1 MSEYVGLDVS
11 KEETAFCV
19 KDADGTILARGKTAT
34 DPQALFEVL
43 KEHCLCPGRIVM
55 ETGTLSGWLAREL
68 AKLGITVDVID
79 ARQAHAVMRL
89 QHNKTDANDA
99 ELLAEIARTG
109 FCRPVTVKSETA
121 QERRVL
127 LKARAHLVGVRRDT
141 ENTVRGLLASLG
153 LRFPKGSAKLVMRVR
168 EALEDHPELV
178 ATIEPL
184 LSAVAALKRES
195 ERLDAAVLA
204 RAKGDPACR
213 LLMTVRRGARRRAG
227 DGAGLRGHCRRCR
240 AVRQIARC
248 GRLCRADIAALAVGR
263 DGLLGA
269 YLEARRRHAAQPA
282 LRGRQQPA
290 DGGAPGSSTEGLGAA
305 DQEADQP
312 QEGLRGAGAQVGG
325 DPASHADHRRGV
337 PLARKGGR
345 DDLRKP
351 PRGETTVPRKRK
363 RRPRRDG
370 GRGDP
375 APLVARRTTIR
386 ECALYPG
393 RPKPKGTIMKRAGHD
408 AGDDFADNRVPGGDK
423 RFGRA

>member
-11 KEETAFCV
+11 KEETAFC

-153 LRFPKGSAKLVMRVR
+153 LRFPKGSKLVMRVR
-168 EALEDHPELV
+168 EAGGPSRAGGDDR
-178 ATIEPL
+178 A
-184 LSAVAALKRES
+184 SAVRGGGVETRERTAGCGGPGTGEGRS
-195 ERLDAAVLA
+195 GVPLA
-204 RAKGDPACR
+204 DDR
-213 LLMTVRRGARRRAG
+213 ARRRAG
-227 DGAGLRGHCRRCR
+227 DGVAYAATVGDASGSPNR
-240 AVRQIARC
+240 A
-248 GRLCRADIAALAVGR
+248 LW
-263 DGLLGA
+263 
-269 YLEARRRHAAQPA
+269 
-282 LRGRQQPA
+282 
-290 DGGAPGSSTEGLGAA
+290 APMSG
-305 DQEADQP
+305 
-312 QEGLRGAGAQVGG
+312 
-325 DPASHADHRRGV
+325 
-337 PLARKGGR
+337 
-345 DDLRKP
+345 
-351 PRGETTVPRKRK
+351 
-363 RRPRRDG
+363 
-370 GRGDP
+370 
-375 APLVARRTTIR
+375 
-386 ECALYPG
+386 
-393 RPKPKGTIMKRAGHD
+393 
-408 AGDDFADNRVPGGDK
+408 
-423 RFGRA
+423 

>member
-213 LLMTVRRGARRRAG
+213 LLMTVPGVGPVTALAYAATVGDAERFAKSRAVGAYVGLTSRRWQSGEMDYSGRISKHGDAMLRSLLYEAANSLLTVVRRAHPLKDWARRIRK
-227 DGAGLRGHCRRCR
+227 R
-240 AVRQIARC
+240 
-248 GRLCRADIAALAVGR
+248 
-263 DGLLGA
+263 
-269 YLEARRRHAAQPA
+269 
-282 LRGRQQPA
+282 
-290 DGGAPGSSTEGLGAA
+290 T
-305 DQEADQP
+305 
-312 QEGLRGAGAQVGG
+312 
-325 DPASHADHRRGV
+325 SHKKACV
-337 PLARKGGR
+337 ALARKLAVILHRMRSPARRSAGPKR
-345 DDLRKP
+345 RPRRQRKP

-363 RRPRRDG
+363 RTSPP
-370 GRGDP
+370 GRWPGDP
-375 APLVARRTTIR
+375 APLVARR
-386 ECALYPG
+386 
-393 RPKPKGTIMKRAGHD
+393 HD
-408 AGDDFADNRVPGGDK
+408 PRMRLIPVSL
-423 RFGRA
+423 